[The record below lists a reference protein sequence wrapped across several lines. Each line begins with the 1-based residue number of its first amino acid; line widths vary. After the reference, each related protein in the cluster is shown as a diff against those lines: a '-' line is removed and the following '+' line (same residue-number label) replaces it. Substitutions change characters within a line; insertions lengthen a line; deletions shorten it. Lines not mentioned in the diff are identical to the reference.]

1 MTDRFDIQRRLDN
14 AGNEPV
20 NEARRLLEEERE
32 AERARKARLVRLTSG
47 YYYDPVEKALLRK
60 EGSQFGFVRHDRR
73 HEREL
78 KATQA
83 EAEARGFRMVAGGL
97 FWDEKLKKLYRKSGR
112 NFVLYTG
119 DRRKSKGP
127 DRRKKRAG
135 GRERRKPRG

>member
-1 MTDRFDIQRRLDN
+1 MSDRFDIQRKMDN
-14 AGNEPV
+14 AGEEPV
-20 NEARRLLEEERE
+20 NEARQRLDDERE
-32 AERARKARLVRLTSG
+32 DERARKARLVRLTSG

-73 HEREL
+73 HEREM

-119 DRRKSKGP
+119 DRRKAKAT
-127 DRRKKRAG
+127 DRRKKRPG
-135 GRERRKPRG
+135 GKERRKPRG